1 LDKKAACLQLRKIGA
16 QLTELTE
23 AQAAY
28 VGVSKHGPYKADQYR
43 Y

>member
-1 LDKKAACLQLRKIGA
+1 VARLQLSKLGA

-23 AQAAY
+23 VQAKY
-28 VGVSKHGPYKADQYR
+28 IGVARQGPYKADQYR